1 MLVFVTTVRMVN
13 RPSLLG
19 SSGQNEAVGILRCSC
34 SPGFS
39 ASRLCSSSPPVI
51 WQVFAGLLCLGCR
64 DEWPPQGAPIQG
76 HECGISP
83 LAHPLPSDCLL
94 CVPRRWRTPWETSSQ
109 ATTRCWRHRSSPTS
123 CRRASSLRST
133 SSRRRHR
140 RLQQASR

>member
-13 RPSLLG
+13 RHSLLG
-19 SSGQNEAVGILRCSC
+19 SSEQNETVGILRCSC

-39 ASRLCSSSPPVI
+39 ASHLCSSSPPVI

-64 DEWPPQGAPIQG
+64 DEWPPQGSPIQG

-109 ATTRCWRHRSSPTS
+109 ATTRRWRHRSSPTS
-123 CRRASSLRST
+123 CHRASSLRST
-133 SSRRRHR
+133 SRRR